1 MASDTKYRQ
10 LKDSTKKDQCKVYRN
25 GLVTVIDVDDVVVG
39 DKVLLQSGDKVPA
52 DGVLIHGTL
61 RVDNSALNGEAEEC
75 PKTAADESFPLP
87 EDITG
92 DTFVDAHSLFRGA
105 VLFDGE
111 GVLDVRKV
119 GLATM
124 MGKMAEEMQDDEPD
138 SPLKVKLGKLADMI
152 SRFGYI
158 GAVVIAIMYFG
169 YFILSA
175 GGFAAY
181 FSSGAPVIIQDI
193 VEAVSLAVVIIVCA
207 VPEGLPLMISLVLMQ
222 NTSKMLDHNVL
233 VRKAEGIETA
243 GSLNILFSDK
253 TGTITKGHLEVVEF
267 FTADGVAIPL
277 DQLAQQTKL
286 KGLID
291 LAIGKNSQSMYD
303 GSGRV
308 VGGNATDQALMR
320 FLGQETFHKL
330 DEVSS
335 YAVTKSQ
342 SFNSANKFSQAYIAG
357 AGRTFYKGAPEKF
370 LAVAQKYL
378 SLDGDEHPLD
388 LESLNAKI
396 DELAGK
402 SMRVLAFGYS
412 PSEMTENAINADTV
426 LIGLV
431 GIRDDQL
438 DKSPFELSGGQK
450 RRVALAGVMAMDP
463 QVLVLDEPT
472 AGLDPAG
479 RENLMANIRD
489 YHRNK
494 KRTIILVSHS
504 MDEIARN
511 VDRILVLK
519 NAHVLMQGTPAEV
532 FARGEELLS
541 AGLDVP
547 QITRIAMELKRRGV
561 DIDPAV
567 YTVEALER
575 QLLALRKGGA
585 GC

>member
-1 MASDTKYRQ
+1 MHFNGLTDKQVEESRKKYGSNVIPDSEPTTFWAEFKETFKDPMIRILLAIAALMIVMCVLGYAEIYEPIGTVVAVLIVAFVSAKTGVASDTKYRQ

-207 VPEGLPLMISLVLMQ
+207 VPEGLQIPAAVQECAYRSLSQPDGCQLPLHKGAKGRGTDVPE
-222 NTSKMLDHNVL
+222 K
-233 VRKAEGIETA
+233 
-243 GSLNILFSDK
+243 
-253 TGTITKGHLEVVEF
+253 TITPPQTKQPSRIREGCFSLEILPQRSVHHRDGRCGGRG
-267 FTADGVAIPL
+267 DGVRL
-277 DQLAQQTKL
+277 QGVGRDGLQRQT
-286 KGLID
+286 
-291 LAIGKNSQSMYD
+291 
-303 GSGRV
+303 
-308 VGGNATDQALMR
+308 
-320 FLGQETFHKL
+320 
-330 DEVSS
+330 
-335 YAVTKSQ
+335 
-342 SFNSANKFSQAYIAG
+342 
-357 AGRTFYKGAPEKF
+357 
-370 LAVAQKYL
+370 
-378 SLDGDEHPLD
+378 
-388 LESLNAKI
+388 
-396 DELAGK
+396 
-402 SMRVLAFGYS
+402 
-412 PSEMTENAINADTV
+412 
-426 LIGLV
+426 
-431 GIRDDQL
+431 
-438 DKSPFELSGGQK
+438 
-450 RRVALAGVMAMDP
+450 
-463 QVLVLDEPT
+463 
-472 AGLDPAG
+472 
-479 RENLMANIRD
+479 
-489 YHRNK
+489 
-494 KRTIILVSHS
+494 
-504 MDEIARN
+504 
-511 VDRILVLK
+511 
-519 NAHVLMQGTPAEV
+519 AECRPV
-532 FARGEELLS
+532 
-541 AGLDVP
+541 
-547 QITRIAMELKRRGV
+547 Q
-561 DIDPAV
+561 
-567 YTVEALER
+567 
-575 QLLALRKGGA
+575 
-585 GC
+585 